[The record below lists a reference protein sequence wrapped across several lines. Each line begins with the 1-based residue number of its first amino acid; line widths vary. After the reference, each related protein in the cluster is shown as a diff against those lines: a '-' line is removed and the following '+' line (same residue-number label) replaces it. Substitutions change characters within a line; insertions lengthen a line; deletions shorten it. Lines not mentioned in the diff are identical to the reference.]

1 MSKLAVEFFRQ
12 KAGCIYP
19 ELSNKKIAH
28 NDYHVKYDAHVESV
42 VVIRDT
48 LIPQGILDNKWSNET
63 KFIDNTTPAMPCVL
77 KALQHWENPTWKR
90 YRMLVYEPI
99 FVFDNAFVQL
109 LLYMFED
116 ESFMER
122 FGIYVLSLAKK
133 VPYA

>member
-1 MSKLAVEFFRQ
+1 
-12 KAGCIYP
+12 
-19 ELSNKKIAH
+19 
-28 NDYHVKYDAHVESV
+28 
-42 VVIRDT
+42 
-48 LIPQGILDNKWSNET
+48 
-63 KFIDNTTPAMPCVL
+63 
-77 KALQHWENPTWKR
+77 
-90 YRMLVYEPI
+90 MLVYEPI